1 MTYSLIKNQKEFA
14 IVEDYLLKGVNLE
27 ESTVTPLDDDEIW
40 DDIIDHYNSK
50 GMRYTAVDDQ
60 EELKE
65 VFY

>member
-1 MTYSLIKNQKEFA
+1 MTYSLIKNNKEFA

-27 ESTVTPLDDDEIW
+27 ESTVTPLEDDDIW

-50 GMRYTAVDDQ
+50 GMRYTVVDDQ